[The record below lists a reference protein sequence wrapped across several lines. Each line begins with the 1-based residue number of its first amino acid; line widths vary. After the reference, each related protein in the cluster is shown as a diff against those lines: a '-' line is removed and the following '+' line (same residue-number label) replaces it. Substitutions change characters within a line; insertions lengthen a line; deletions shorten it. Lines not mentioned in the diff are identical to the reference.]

1 MVCACAHGLGVPERI
16 EGVADVRAVLVAF
29 RGRAMSPRV
38 KSRRQYGSSF
48 CMLSWRAERSLSS
61 AYNVVTFERKAIVR
75 GVEWSSCEILCKCRF
90 VVRMGV
96 GRLAVVA
103 VRLVLVFHI
112 SDLIGVRRPPGF
124 KHITKARKRN

>member
-1 MVCACAHGLGVPERI
+1 MHGLGVPERI
-16 EGVADVRAVLVAF
+16 EGVADVWAVLVAF

-75 GVEWSSCEILCKCRF
+75 GVEWSSCEILCK
-90 VVRMGV
+90 VP
-96 GRLAVVA
+96 
-103 VRLVLVFHI
+103 
-112 SDLIGVRRPPGF
+112 VRREDGHWRSCLQDAGALEPHFGPHWS
-124 KHITKARKRN
+124 KKTAWI

>member
-1 MVCACAHGLGVPERI
+1 M
-16 EGVADVRAVLVAF
+16 
-29 RGRAMSPRV
+29 
-38 KSRRQYGSSF
+38 
-48 CMLSWRAERSLSS
+48 RSC
-61 AYNVVTFERKAIVR
+61 V
-75 GVEWSSCEILCKCRF
+75 KCRF

>member
-16 EGVADVRAVLVAF
+16 EGVADVWAVLVAF

-75 GVEWSSCEILCKCRF
+75 GVEWSSCEILCK
-90 VVRMGV
+90 VP
-96 GRLAVVA
+96 
-103 VRLVLVFHI
+103 
-112 SDLIGVRRPPGF
+112 VRREDGRWAFGCSGCALGACVPHFGPHWS
-124 KHITKARKRN
+124 KKTAWI